1 VDGYLQK
8 KVVDTVF
15 KKSNFPKC
23 QQFVDAT
30 NPVPHV
36 FEYKKGDDPVL
47 LEGNDGH
54 MYPVKILVFPLD
66 EDEPVTQ
73 QLLEQFVNDT
83 FIPALMAQDGVYKSS
98 RPTLHPTEGY
108 TCVDAWNKFFG
119 NGEGLIDLWKYHH
132 KESSNENFP
141 TWIKTDPV
149 NLYSCWPVG
158 RIPQDIKQ
166 MYVLTAEHMYPV
178 DSTANAP
185 PSAAAADAAEEEDE
199 QEVDN
204 DNQDDTHARRNL
216 GDSLNAEGE
225 QDGE

>member
-15 KKSNFPKC
+15 KKSNSPKC
-23 QQFVDAT
+23 QQFFDAT

-36 FEYKKGDDPVL
+36 FEYKRGDDPVMI
-47 LEGNDGH
+47 EGNDGH
-54 MYPVKILVFPLD
+54 QYAVKILVFALD

-73 QLLEQFVNDT
+73 TLLETFVNET
-83 FIPALMAQDGVYKSS
+83 FIPALMMQDGVYETS

-108 TCVDAWNKFFG
+108 TRVAAWNEFLG

-132 KESSNENFP
+132 KETSNENFP

-158 RIPQDIKQ
+158 RVPQDIKQ
-166 MYVLTAEHMYPV
+166 MYVLTADHMYSV
-178 DSTANAP
+178 DSTENAP
-185 PSAAAADAAEEEDE
+185 PAADAAQDEENPDDE
-199 QEVDN
+199 EIQRVGN
-204 DNQDDTHARRNL
+204 ARRNL
-216 GDSLNAEGE
+216 GQALIGEGE
-225 QDGE
+225 QQDDDDEN